1 MDYSFS
7 MGYEHNPARESLP
20 SAASEALVSAWYR
33 MQVQNAHLLQRLAVE
48 HELNPID
55 LRALKFLGVDESPRT
70 PKELAT
76 FLQVG
81 SSLVSAVIERL
92 ESRQFI
98 HRAPNPQDRRSTLLH
113 LELRGVQVV
122 EQLRSL
128 YGRALSGLFGHPD
141 QDAIVTATNQIE
153 EGLRDAAS
161 F

>member
-1 MDYSFS
+1 MR
-7 MGYEHNPARESLP
+7 YESDPARESSP
-20 SAASEALVSAWYR
+20 SASAQALVDSWYR

-55 LRALKFLGVDESPRT
+55 LRALKFLGVDAT
-70 PKELAT
+70 PQTPTDLAR
-76 FLQVG
+76 FLQAG

-92 ESRQFI
+92 EARQFV
-98 HRAPNPQDRRSTLLH
+98 HRAPNPRDRRSTLLH
-113 LELRGVQVV
+113 LEPDGIRVI
-122 EQLRSL
+122 EQLRGL

-141 QDAIVTATNQIE
+141 HEAILAATKGIE